1 MARAFQDI
9 DLEREYQSVLADAY
23 GPVKHSMREMQGWDM
38 PRLQQMHQ
46 TYGRLQRGDPLYS
59 SSKWRREALGIMMD
73 LRSRDDTLLAIPPT
87 QAINLGTVGS
97 PQVNDPFES
106 FSAYNRGPQQQQ
118 QQMGPAF
125 FGIGGL
131 TGRQPQQQGG
141 NQMGNMMGGTYGAQ
155 LAPMMNQAYRK
166 VTGTI
171 GLGSQS
177 GSQYTR

>member
-1 MARAFQDI
+1 MARAFQDR
-9 DLEREYQSVLADAY
+9 DLEREYQGVLADAY
-23 GPVKHSMREMQGWDM
+23 APVKHSMWEMQGWDM

-46 TYGRLQRGDPLYS
+46 TYGRMSPGDPLYS
-59 SSKWRREALGIMMD
+59 GSKWRREALGIMMD

-97 PQVNDPFES
+97 SEAKDPFES
-106 FSAYNRGPQQQQ
+106 FAAYNRGPQQQQ
-118 QQMGPAF
+118 PQMGSAY

-141 NQMGNMMGGTYGAQ
+141 GYGAQ
-155 LAPMMNQAYRK
+155 LAPMMNQAYRR

>member
-1 MARAFQDI
+1 MARSFQDI

-46 TYGRLQRGDPLYS
+46 NFGRLQQGDPLYS

-118 QQMGPAF
+118 QPQMGSAY

-141 NQMGNMMGGTYGAQ
+141 NMMGGGYGAQ

>member
-1 MARAFQDI
+1 MAASFQDV
-9 DLEREYQSVLADAY
+9 DLEREYQSALAGAY
-23 GPVKHSMREMQGWDM
+23 GPVKQSMRQMQGWDM
-38 PRLQQMHQ
+38 PRLQQMHDNLG
-46 TYGRLQRGDPLYS
+46 TLQKGNPLYS
-59 SSKWRREALGIMMD
+59 SSRWKREALGIMMD
-73 LRSRDDTLLAIPPT
+73 LRSRDDAFLAIPPT

-106 FSAYNRGPQQQQ
+106 FSAYSRGPQQQQ
-118 QQMGPAF
+118 PQMGSAY

-141 NQMGNMMGGTYGAQ
+141 SMMGVNYGAQ

-166 VTGTI
+166 VTVTI

>member
-1 MARAFQDI
+1 MAASFQDR
-9 DLEREYQSVLADAY
+9 DLEREYQSALAGAY
-23 GPVKHSMREMQGWDM
+23 GPVKQSMRQMQGWDL
-38 PRLQQMHQ
+38 PRLQQMHANLSQ
-46 TYGRLQRGDPLYS
+46 STSGPLYS
-59 SSKWRREALGIMMD
+59 SSRWRREALGIMMD
-73 LRSRDDTLLAIPPT
+73 LRSRDDAFLAIPPT

-118 QQMGPAF
+118 PQMGSAY

-141 NQMGNMMGGTYGAQ
+141 NMMGGGYGAQ
-155 LAPMMNQAYRK
+155 LAPMMNQSYRK

>member
-1 MARAFQDI
+1 MAASFQDV
-9 DLEREYQSVLADAY
+9 DLEREYQSALAGAY
-23 GPVKHSMREMQGWDM
+23 GPVKQSMRQMQGWDM
-38 PRLQQMHQ
+38 PRLQQMHDNLG
-46 TYGRLQRGDPLYS
+46 TLQKGNPLYS
-59 SSKWRREALGIMMD
+59 SSRWKREALGIMMD
-73 LRSRDDTLLAIPPT
+73 LRSRDDAFLAIPPT

-106 FSAYNRGPQQQQ
+106 FSAYSRGPQQQQ
-118 QQMGPAF
+118 PQMGSAY

-131 TGRQPQQQGG
+131 PGRQPQQQGG
-141 NQMGNMMGGTYGAQ
+141 SMMGVNYGAQ